1 MKAIGRGQGGRAAVW
16 IAMLAIFGTRTVQA
30 GINQW
35 TPIGPFGGSARAMA
49 IDPQNPD
56 TVYAGT
62 SGGVFKTTNGGRVG
76 SYRTPVCRR
85 DTLHAPS

>member
-16 IAMLAIFGTRTVQA
+16 IAMLAIFGTSTVQA

-35 TPIGPFGGSARAMA
+35 TPIGPFGGSARALA

-62 SGGVFKTTNGGRVG
+62 SGGVFKTTNCGTSWKIAGG
-76 SYRTPVCRR
+76 THCTHPR
-85 DTLHAPS
+85 D